1 METTFGPDSE
11 ANGRGLEGTHDS
23 WNPDLEEEDTEENR
37 HKDIVVN
44 TPPRPTELTSS
55 REVVTAEDLGRSRGD
70 TQEGMD
76 RTEPGGPPTLM
87 KRGNTE
93 SPRVDTPGLGS
104 QQPSDDMPPLS
115 QNLPS
120 INHPVT
126 EPMRT
131 RYGRVV
137 KKPIR
142 FQD

>member
-1 METTFGPDSE
+1 MK
-11 ANGRGLEGTHDS
+11 ANGRGLEGAHDS
-23 WNPDLEEEDTEENR
+23 WNPKIEEEDTEQNR

-55 REVVTAEDLGRSRGD
+55 REVTAEDLGRSRGN
-70 TQEGMD
+70 TREGTD
-76 RTEPGGPPTLM
+76 RTEPGAPPTLM
-87 KRGNTE
+87 KRGNIE
-93 SPRVDTPGLGS
+93 SPRGDTPCLES
-104 QQPSDDMPPLS
+104 QRPSDDMPPPS

-120 INHPVT
+120 INHPVI

-137 KKPIR
+137 NLKPIR